1 MEVTDLISITT
12 FCTHYNVP
20 SSFIN
25 DLQDYELIE
34 IVVSENVDYI
44 KTTQINEVEKM
55 MRLHYDLNINL
66 EGLDAVYNLLKRV
79 ENLQSEIT
87 SLHNKL
93 RIYEDL

>member
-20 SSFIN
+20 TTFIN

-34 IVVSENVDYI
+34 VVISEQEEYI
-44 KTTQINEVEKM
+44 KITQINEVEKM

-87 SLHNKL
+87 SLNNKL
-93 RIYEDL
+93 RLYEDL